1 MAKQDIIIGAENA
14 KQGDSLFDAF
24 TKTESNFSEL
34 YKLTQSGNNTVYLR
48 SEDDL
53 PNKTATTWT
62 MDSNV
67 PYKLAASFTTS
78 LQCIPVGGA
87 SLRGDNLGSFVLS
100 FSGSGSMFKG
110 VDVDFY
116 INNVAINPGATNTA
130 FEFSDTIGSVHR
142 FIAQNVTVLSCDVW
156 AKSTNMLLFQ
166 VNNCGSSNA
175 ANGVQFFGALGRI
188 WSISRFAITSTN
200 SNFVGLDL
208 GSAIVPVCEIGNL
221 VFSAPAGAVG
231 VSGLPNSGN
240 IPVGR
245 LARLNSSEFLGS
257 MTDLQG
263 LSSSNDTRWAFF
275 ENSPTPDTQ
284 PDALTSFRGNALVTT
299 ITTINTPVLVSA
311 VWVEVQASLFTTT
324 SSGRVVYEA
333 ERALKAPITVS
344 AGVVAV
350 GGGSIDATAYIAKN
364 SAVIP
369 ASGVSISVSGSKSET
384 LTIPWQDTVSQGDY
398 YEVFIENNSGTTNI
412 IVDHA
417 ILRVL

>member
-200 SNFVGLDL
+200 
-208 GSAIVPVCEIGNL
+208 
-221 VFSAPAGAVG
+221 
-231 VSGLPNSGN
+231 
-240 IPVGR
+240 
-245 LARLNSSEFLGS
+245 
-257 MTDLQG
+257 
-263 LSSSNDTRWAFF
+263 
-275 ENSPTPDTQ
+275 
-284 PDALTSFRGNALVTT
+284 
-299 ITTINTPVLVSA
+299 
-311 VWVEVQASLFTTT
+311 
-324 SSGRVVYEA
+324 
-333 ERALKAPITVS
+333 
-344 AGVVAV
+344 
-350 GGGSIDATAYIAKN
+350 
-364 SAVIP
+364 
-369 ASGVSISVSGSKSET
+369 
-384 LTIPWQDTVSQGDY
+384 
-398 YEVFIENNSGTTNI
+398 
-412 IVDHA
+412 
-417 ILRVL
+417 